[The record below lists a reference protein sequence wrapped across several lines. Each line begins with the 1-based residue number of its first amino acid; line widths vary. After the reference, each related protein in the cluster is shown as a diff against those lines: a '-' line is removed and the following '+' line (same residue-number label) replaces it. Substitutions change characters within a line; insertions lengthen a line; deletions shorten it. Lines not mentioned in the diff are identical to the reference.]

1 MPNLTLDEY
10 LDWHQDKF
18 AENLRDNSFEKS
30 FAINSVNLLSSVSL
44 HAFFKDLQRKLTE
57 LESEG
62 ILAANEASSFGLVK
76 KGFSSV
82 VNKIYRRNCHWN
94 RHWPSKPKGGWIAF
108 SDVYTSFDDIIRGT
122 IVTRYLDGGEL
133 IGQHLQAIGEVHS
146 VGVEVSPRATDQGH
160 YAWHIYVTTPHDVIV
175 NGAVQTVDLKCE
187 IQIITLLQSVLKG
200 LTHQFYERS
209 RIADTGRPV
218 ERRWQFQSP
227 EFKGEYLGH
236 TLHLVDSMLVE
247 LREEAATGDISVEGD
262 KEEEAEVGNQPLD
275 EGSPESGEIGDS
287 K

>member
-1 MPNLTLDEY
+1 MPNLSLDEY
-10 LDWHQDKF
+10 LDWHKTKLSED
-18 AENLRDNSFEKS
+18 LSDTSLEKS
-30 FAINSVNLLSSVSL
+30 FAINSGNLLSSVGL

-57 LESEG
+57 LESDG

-76 KGFSSV
+76 KGYASV

-94 RHWPSKPKGGWIAF
+94 RNWPNKPKGGWIKF
-108 SDVYTSFDDIIRGT
+108 SDVYSIFDDIIRGT

-133 IGQHLQAIGEVHS
+133 IGQQLSEIGDKHS
-146 VGVEVSPRATDQGH
+146 IAVEVSPRATDQGH
-160 YAWHIYVTTPHDVIV
+160 YAWHVYITTPHDVIV
-175 NGAVQTVDLKCE
+175 DGTVQTVELKCE

-200 LTHQFYERS
+200 LTHQFYEKS
-209 RIADTGRPV
+209 RIADAGRPV
-218 ERRWQFQSP
+218 ERRWQFHSP

-247 LREEAATGDISVEGD
+247 LREGSIEGD
-262 KEEEAEVGNQPLD
+262 CSDSSVDAVQSDATNVEPDPNLAESD
-275 EGSPESGEIGDS
+275 ENGEQ